1 MLTFTRKQGE
11 VIRIGDDIRVTIKEI
26 RGRKVRVMIEA
37 PREIPIYREELYLQ
51 IETENARAAQV
62 DGDPFERL
70 D

>member
-51 IETENARAAQV
+51 IEVENARAAQV